1 MERVMEGFRGLVVDN
16 KVAEYLPERET
27 DLEQIRKTFEIVVER
42 TEEVLEELQQKDLN
56 RELLEV
62 VYEYLLNKVL
72 AELTTKPS
80 VS

>member
-27 DLEQIRKTFEIVVER
+27 DLEQITKTFEIVVER

-56 RELLEV
+56 R
-62 VYEYLLNKVL
+62 
-72 AELTTKPS
+72 
-80 VS
+80 